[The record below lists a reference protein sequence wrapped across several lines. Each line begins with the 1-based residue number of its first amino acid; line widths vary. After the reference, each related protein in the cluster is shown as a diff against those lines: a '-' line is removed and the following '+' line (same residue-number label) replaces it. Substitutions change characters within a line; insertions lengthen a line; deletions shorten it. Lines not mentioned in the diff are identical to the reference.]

1 MCSLLEYRSLEQQH
15 LEVCEIFIEIKEIIL
30 LLKIMM
36 MVKRQITIKQ

>member
-1 MCSLLEYRSLEQQH
+1 MCSLLEYRSLEQQR
-15 LEVCEIFIEIKEIIL
+15 LEVCEIFIEMKEIIL